1 MVVMNTLDEIIA
13 ALDDDDEN
21 VAEMIVEQGRTH
33 ARFSDDFDEQTF
45 WVKKTVAVNT
55 DIKNAQKKNLKTFE
69 KEKTWQILQH
79 ASE

>member
-69 KEKTWQILQH
+69 KEKT
-79 ASE
+79 

>member
-1 MVVMNTLDEIIA
+1 MVVMNTLDEIIAALDRRSGRRRRECGMVVMNTLDEIIA

-45 WVKKTVAVNT
+45 WVKKRS
-55 DIKNAQKKNLKTFE
+55 L
-69 KEKTWQILQH
+69 
-79 ASE
+79 